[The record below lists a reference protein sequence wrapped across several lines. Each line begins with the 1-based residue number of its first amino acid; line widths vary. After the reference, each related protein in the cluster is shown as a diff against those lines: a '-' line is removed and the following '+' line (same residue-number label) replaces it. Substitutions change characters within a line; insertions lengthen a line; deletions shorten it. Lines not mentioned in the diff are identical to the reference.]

1 MTEQAGVYDT
11 QQQDVTDSLE
21 ELKLKVYDWLNI
33 EMIDA
38 NIQETNQ
45 FKQSISDVD
54 TISNLP
60 TIKEAYDE
68 SWGLVSDT
76 LTEGE
81 LLTYFEIASK
91 VVPQII
97 MLIQRFETLRSID
110 GSGGF
115 ITDNI
120 TE

>member
-1 MTEQAGVYDT
+1 MTEEVGVYEA
-11 QQQDVTDSLE
+11 QQDNTDSLE
-21 ELKLKVYDWLNI
+21 ELKLKVYDWLDI
-33 EMIDA
+33 GMIDA
-38 NIQETNQ
+38 NIQEANQ
-45 FKQSISDVD
+45 FKQSVNDVD

-68 SWGLVSDT
+68 AWGLVADT
-76 LTEGE
+76 LTEEE
-81 LLTYFEIASK
+81 LLAYFEIASK

-97 MLIQRFETLRSID
+97 MLIQRFETLRSVD
-110 GSGGF
+110 GEGGF